1 MENKFVRVK
10 VQVFG
15 GFLIVMVIFNIG
27 VFIVWGFIIALFIFI
42 GWLFNEYFVKIVGSM
57 IIYLLFVM
65 IGFIGGY
72 LVGGKRG
79 AVMGGIGIIGVIV
92 GVEISMFFGLMIMG
106 SFGGLVI
113 KYVDKVLEKRIFVG
127 FEMVINNFLLGI
139 AGMFFCLLG
148 FEVIGSAV
156 LIVNIFVKECIEAL
170 VYAGYLLLLLVI
182 NESAKVFFFNNAI
195 DQGVY
200 YSLGM

>member
-1 MENKFVRVK
+1 
-10 VQVFG
+10 
-15 GFLIVMVIFNIG
+15 MVIFNIG

-195 DQGVY
+195 D
-200 YSLGM
+200 